1 MACECTTVVRGQHS
15 SRSPMKAG
23 GPTHASIFS
32 RLGLFYK
39 HKHLVLMPDQ
49 AASFKHL
56 GGTIR
61 HGSQRPHAVL
71 KQAMLWHLAATV
83 PDASQQ
89 QACVTMPCATS
100 SMPTSLQ
107 LHQGT
112 PPHGFGRRQ
121 PSAVSNT
128 HSLLLQL
135 QPQVAHV
142 EPCTQPP

>member
-32 RLGLFYK
+32 RLGLFHK

-61 HGSQRPHAVL
+61 HGPSVPMQSSSRRCCGIWQPLCPMPASSKPVSQCP
-71 KQAMLWHLAATV
+71 V
-83 PDASQQ
+83 P
-89 QACVTMPCATS
+89 
-100 SMPTSLQ
+100 
-107 LHQGT
+107 
-112 PPHGFGRRQ
+112 
-121 PSAVSNT
+121 
-128 HSLLLQL
+128 
-135 QPQVAHV
+135 
-142 EPCTQPP
+142 